1 MNIEEILEKLRLI
14 QDLID
19 ELECMDSTQKYEVED
34 ELYKL
39 ISDLEDSDSI
49 DVSSEIYS
57 DVWLKG
63 L

>member
-49 DVSSEIYS
+49 DASSEIYS
-57 DVWLKG
+57 DV
-63 L
+63 

>member
-14 QDLID
+14 PDLID

-57 DVWLKG
+57 DV
-63 L
+63 

>member
-34 ELYKL
+34 ELYKF

-57 DVWLKG
+57 DV
-63 L
+63 

>member
-1 MNIEEILEKLRLI
+1 MNIEEIIEKLRLI

-49 DVSSEIYS
+49 DASSEIYS
-57 DVWLKG
+57 DV
-63 L
+63 

>member
-49 DVSSEIYS
+49 DVCSEIYS
-57 DVWLKG
+57 DV
-63 L
+63 

>member
-39 ISDLEDSDSI
+39 ISVGSI
-49 DVSSEIYS
+49 PISST
-57 DVWLKG
+57 L
-63 L
+63 

>member
-1 MNIEEILEKLRLI
+1 MIQKMNIEEILEKLRLI

-57 DVWLKG
+57 DV
-63 L
+63 

>member
-19 ELECMDSTQKYEVED
+19 DLECMDSTEKYEVED

-39 ISDLEDSDSI
+39 VSDLEDSESVDA
-49 DVSSEIYS
+49 SSEIYS
-57 DVWLKG
+57 DV
-63 L
+63 

>member
-57 DVWLKG
+57 DV
-63 L
+63 

>member
-19 ELECMDSTQKYEVED
+19 DLECMDSTQKYEVED

-57 DVWLKG
+57 DV
-63 L
+63 

>member
-1 MNIEEILEKLRLI
+1 MKIEEILEKLRLI

-57 DVWLKG
+57 DV
-63 L
+63 

>member
-1 MNIEEILEKLRLI
+1 MNIEEIIEKLRVI

-39 ISDLEDSDSI
+39 ISDLQDSDSV

-57 DVWLKG
+57 DV
-63 L
+63 